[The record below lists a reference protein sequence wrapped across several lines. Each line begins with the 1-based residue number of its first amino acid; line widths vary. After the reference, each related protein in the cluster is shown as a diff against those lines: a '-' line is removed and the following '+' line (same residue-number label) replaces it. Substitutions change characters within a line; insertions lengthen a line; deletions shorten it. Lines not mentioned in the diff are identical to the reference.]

1 VARIELRP
9 CRSDAEAWEVL
20 HLSLYAS
27 ALHSIKQTVRPGD
40 RLCPYGQFRL
50 AVAFGPDAD
59 AVASRVLG
67 ERLARAVSLGLPT
80 RQADDARTHPP
91 TPPLMD
97 PKSTIP
103 LQVSGEEEQSA
114 AMFDATTVV
123 TVDRLLE
130 SGLAYSGVDRN
141 PTDQSGGPHGAKA
154 ANVSLSHLRHRTVL
168 GNSRRTDAAH
178 GTRRDDRVRVETPS
192 CGLILVVE
200 CDPQSTGTPGIA
212 TLATCS
218 EAERLGFESRY
229 IPLPTEDTPPVT
241 VAGTPIDLVVLLVGS
256 EPTGRPT
263 PWPSSTWCLPAQ
275 LAETYGIA
283 GIEVIAVSVG
293 AGVGAL
299 ANCITKG
306 ATVLFD
312 FNELPAHLA
321 GWSQRASG
329 DQPGPLEPLVH
340 RVPPQLDAL
349 MRLTSSERRV
359 LFYLTTGTSPRDIS
373 LELVV
378 SLATVR
384 SHIRSILRK
393 LGVRSQL
400 AAVALANGTGLR
412 HDGGELE
419 TTDSVTWRLAGPEDD
434 RSA

>member
-9 CRSDAEAWEVL
+9 SRSDAEAWEAL
-20 HLSLYAS
+20 HSSLYAS
-27 ALHSIKQTVRPGD
+27 ALHGIKQTVRPGD

-59 AVASRVLG
+59 AVASKVLG
-67 ERLARAVSLGLPT
+67 ERLARAVSLGLPNW
-80 RQADDARTHPP
+80 QAVDGRAHPQAPALSDAGSKV
-91 TPPLMD
+91 PLR
-97 PKSTIP
+97 
-103 LQVSGEEEQSA
+103 VSGGDEQSV
-114 AMFDATTVV
+114 AMSDTTTVV
-123 TVDRLLE
+123 TVDRLLG
-130 SGLAYSGVDRN
+130 SGLAYSGAERN
-141 PTDQSGGPHGAKA
+141 PTDRPCGALGA
-154 ANVSLSHLRHRTVL
+154 STANVSLSHLRHRTVL

-178 GTRRDDRVRVETPS
+178 GTRRDDQVRVETPPS
-192 CGLILVVE
+192 GLILVME
-200 CDPQSTGTPGIA
+200 CDPESTGTQGIA

-218 EAERLGFESRY
+218 EAERLGFDVRA
-229 IPLPTEDTPPVT
+229 IPLPTGDTPPVA
-241 VAGTPIDLVVLLVGS
+241 VDGMPIDLVVLLVGS
-256 EPTGRPT
+256 EPTGRPR
-263 PWPSSTWCLPAQ
+263 PWASSTWCLPAQ
-275 LAETYGIA
+275 LAEAYGIA
-283 GIEVIAVSVG
+283 GIAVIAVSVG

-312 FNELPAHLA
+312 FNELPDHLA
-321 GWSQRASG
+321 RWSQRASA
-329 DQPGPLEPLVH
+329 DQPGSWESLVH

-359 LFYLTTGTSPRDIS
+359 LFYLTTGTSARDIS

-393 LGVRSQL
+393 LAVRSQL
-400 AAVALANGTGLR
+400 AAVALANGRGLHR
-412 HDGGELE
+412 DGGGLD
-419 TTDSVTWRLAGPEDD
+419 TTDPVTWALAGPEDA